1 MSEWKDKMEADA
13 RKAKFDAVDLN
24 LVKIAVE
31 IYQPD
36 IEGIIPD
43 LLHGS
48 DMTDSIDCHDA
59 IFDYTRD
66 HIANDDATMSHE
78 AIILI
83 AGKIA
88 SHYFPTT
95 GS

>member
-1 MSEWKDKMEADA
+1 MSEWKDEIEANE

-31 IYQPD
+31 IYQPH
-36 IEGIIPD
+36 IEGCIPD
-43 LLHGS
+43 LLAAD
-48 DMTDSIDCHDA
+48 DMTNMIDCNDA
-59 IFDYTRD
+59 IFDFTRD
-66 HIANDDATMSHE
+66 HIASDDPTMTHE

-88 SHYFPTT
+88 NHYFPTS